1 MKKNIFYKSTRG
13 NREKKLSAEAIIYG
27 IAEDGG
33 LFIPTETPQI
43 NIDFD
48 QLKKLDYN
56 ELAYQIMR
64 KYFTDFTEN
73 ELRHCIKLAYN
84 EKFDT
89 SIIAPLEKKAG
100 VYFLELFHGPTL
112 AFKDMALSILPHL
125 LQTAL
130 NKLNLNKEVII
141 LTATSGDTGKAA
153 LEGFSNVPGTKIIVF
168 FPQEGVSIIQKKQML
183 TQEGENTHV
192 IGILG
197 NFDDAQRGVKEIFN
211 DPVFHEE
218 IQKNNMI
225 LSSANSI
232 NIGRLIP
239 QIVYY
244 FYAYLK
250 MLKDEEIVRGEK
262 INFVVPTGN
271 FGNILAA
278 YYARKMGLPVNKL
291 ICASNENRV
300 LTDFFKTGKYDR
312 RRELI
317 MTISPSMDIL
327 ISSNLERLLSIASNN
342 NAERIKKI
350 INDLKEK
357 GFYQVSTD
365 TQNEFSV
372 FYSGCALQ
380 EEAIQSIREVFK
392 RSNYLIDPHTAVGY
406 TVYQKYLS
414 ETQDKTKS
422 VIIATASPFKFTK
435 SVMVAINKKYEIFN
449 DFELIDIMAD
459 LSQTSIPKG
468 IKDIKK
474 KPILHKTV
482 CNKEKM
488 KEKLEE
494 ILF

>member
-33 LFIPTETPQI
+33 LFIPTETHQI

-89 SIIAPLEKKAG
+89 SIIAPLEKKAE

-130 NKLNLNKEVII
+130 NKLSLNKEVII

-168 FPQEGVSIIQKKQML
+168 FPQKGVSIIQKKQML

-225 LSSANSI
+225 L
-232 NIGRLIP
+232 
-239 QIVYY
+239 
-244 FYAYLK
+244 
-250 MLKDEEIVRGEK
+250 
-262 INFVVPTGN
+262 
-271 FGNILAA
+271 
-278 YYARKMGLPVNKL
+278 
-291 ICASNENRV
+291 
-300 LTDFFKTGKYDR
+300 LT
-312 RRELI
+312 
-317 MTISPSMDIL
+317 
-327 ISSNLERLLSIASNN
+327 
-342 NAERIKKI
+342 
-350 INDLKEK
+350 
-357 GFYQVSTD
+357 
-365 TQNEFSV
+365 
-372 FYSGCALQ
+372 
-380 EEAIQSIREVFK
+380 
-392 RSNYLIDPHTAVGY
+392 
-406 TVYQKYLS
+406 
-414 ETQDKTKS
+414 
-422 VIIATASPFKFTK
+422 
-435 SVMVAINKKYEIFN
+435 
-449 DFELIDIMAD
+449 
-459 LSQTSIPKG
+459 
-468 IKDIKK
+468 
-474 KPILHKTV
+474 
-482 CNKEKM
+482 
-488 KEKLEE
+488 
-494 ILF
+494 